1 MTFSCNNVCDDFLYE
16 NSNFQCF
23 SLGCYIFIRVSQ
35 LGPKKVICIYY
46 KVGIATYPICQRTQS
61 FPITSDRSDMSGK
74 TEVGPTKYPS
84 TSDLQ
89 SGYFLVSFVFL
100 SFFWSHKVRIG
111 H

>member
-1 MTFSCNNVCDDFLYE
+1 MTFSCTNVCDDFLYE

-23 SLGCYIFIRVSQ
+23 TLGCYIFIRVSQ

-46 KVGIATYPICQRTQS
+46 KVGTATPICQRAQS
-61 FPITSDRSDMSGK
+61 FPVTSDRPDMSGK

-89 SGYFLVSFVFL
+89 SGYFLVSFFCR
-100 SFFWSHKVRIG
+100 FFGPTR
-111 H
+111 